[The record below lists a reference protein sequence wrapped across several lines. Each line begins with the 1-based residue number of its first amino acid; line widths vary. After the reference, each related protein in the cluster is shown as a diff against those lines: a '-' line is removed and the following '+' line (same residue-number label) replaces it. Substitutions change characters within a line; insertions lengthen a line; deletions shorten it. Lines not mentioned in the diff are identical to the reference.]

1 MVPFIWR
8 LRGHLVRLTCPLF
21 FERVGAGTMFAG
33 RIRLPMPF
41 RRVRLGAGCM
51 VGDSVFFQTG
61 RASEIVIGDDVSLN
75 TGTHVVAAQSIRIGT
90 GTAIGEYVS
99 IRDQDHRFTPST
111 GVRGQGFD
119 IAPVEIGEN
128 CWIGRGV
135 HIGPGSL
142 VGAGCII
149 AANSVVQGTFG
160 PNLLIAGAPARAR
173 RRLAEDGTRLPL

>member
-1 MVPFIWR
+1 MFPFIWR
-8 LRGHLVRLTCPLF
+8 LRGRLLRLTCPLF

-61 RASEIVIGDDVSLN
+61 RLSEIFIGNEVSLN
-75 TGTHVVAAQSIRIGT
+75 TGTHVVAASSIRIGA
-90 GTAIGEYVS
+90 GTAIGEYVT
-99 IRDQDHRFTPST
+99 IRDQDHRFTPGT

-119 IAPVEIGEN
+119 TAPIVIGEN

-135 HIGPGSL
+135 HIGPGSQI
-142 VGAGCII
+142 GSGCII
-149 AANSVVQGTFG
+149 AANSVVRGTFG
-160 PNLLIAGAPARAR
+160 PNLLIAGTPARAR
-173 RRLAEDGTRLPL
+173 RRLAEDGARFPL